1 MLSRYDG
8 KKIRLTTTD
17 GEVFTGEAEAYAS
30 GYGLDTFGVE
40 EESICIN
47 DTFIFLSQITRIEPP
62 EPSGLT
68 DAERMLYHTMTQELL
83 DMPFRLVDHLPR
95 RVPDD
100 TEGQY
105 FMVDRYFRQKPQ
117 LAVLHRRQAKILL
130 RLNCFYDMAVTTDGG
145 EAWEKNPDPE
155 RFVSLVDD
163 LSGADFVRALFP
175 SADAM
180 IELCANRTQMTVVCS
195 NENATELIRQLAAAE
210 GMFLSEEYPDC

>member
-117 LAVLHRRQAKILL
+117 LAVLH
-130 RLNCFYDMAVTTDGG
+130 G